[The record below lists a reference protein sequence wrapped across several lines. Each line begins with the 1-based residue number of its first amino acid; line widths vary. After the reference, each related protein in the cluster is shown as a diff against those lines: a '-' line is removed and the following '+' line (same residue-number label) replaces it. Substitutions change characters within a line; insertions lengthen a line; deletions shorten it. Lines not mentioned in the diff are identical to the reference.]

1 MISEINITIF
11 SNEVKDYFKNR
22 FAKSFL

>member
-11 SNEVKDYFKNR
+11 SNEVKDYFKYR
-22 FAKSFL
+22 FAKCIL